1 MRLLLILWSACALAQ
16 SDPALDAL
24 QREWTRLARVA
35 NGVVGATVV
44 HLQTGRSVSIN
55 ASEGYP
61 MASTVKVPLAVQ
73 LLSLVD
79 EGKLTLDQ
87 MVTLRP
93 QDLHPGSGTLS
104 DLFRQPGV
112 ALSVRNLME
121 LMLLISDNSATDVLL
136 RLAGGA
142 DAVNARLRTLGIAGI
157 RVDRSTALLI
167 ADAVGYRDKLPPEDQ
182 WTLEAFPRASRQLTP
197 EQRRAANQRFQ
208 DDPRDTATPTGMAQ
222 LLSRIYNK
230 DLFKPETAE
239 LLLDILR
246 RCRTGEAR
254 LKGLLPRGTTVAHKT
269 GSMPMVVNDV
279 GIITL
284 PDQAGHLALAAFTK
298 KCENAANAERAIAEL
313 SRSAHDFFLF
323 HPKAPI
329 DYEKL
334 SARVVGSL
342 KPQRGEKY
350 FIRAH
355 PGYFQPLIPSLKRR
369 LGAAGAEETRV
380 LDEAQIYL
388 WLPLQPGGSSLSPEE
403 RAALKTWTDKGGSRR
418 QIHFHWGEGSVYADG
433 LYGQHSAALDALYQD
448 ALDIDYAALATA
460 QDGVIA
466 KLRSGVV
473 RVRTPHGT
481 DISFRTGNRPFNKQD
496 GDASA
501 ARMRSA
507 RMRIDRDIELPA
519 GVVRVAPVE
528 DSASGIIV
536 IPEARFGVTT
546 AHNVKLTIRKGRVVK
561 VEAQE
566 NLAAVEDYLKQG
578 GEAAYRFRE
587 FAIGMNPKL
596 QPASGSMVLPYYGYG
611 RGVVRLS
618 LGDNEELGGSVRGG
632 FTRWFFFPDATV
644 TVNNQS
650 LPVFGS
656 LTAPL
661 KR

>member
-1 MRLLLILWSACALAQ
+1 MRLLLILWCASALAQ
-16 SDPALDAL
+16 SDVALDAL
-24 QREWTRLARVA
+24 QREWGRLARPA
-35 NGVVGATVV
+35 NGVVGATAI
-44 HLQTGRSVSIN
+44 HLESGRSVSIN
-55 ASEGYP
+55 AGESFP

-73 LLSLVD
+73 VLSLVD

-93 QDLHPGSGTLS
+93 QDIHPGSGTLS

-112 ALSVRNLME
+112 ALSIRNLME

-136 RLAGGA
+136 RLAGGP
-142 DAVNARLRTLGIAGI
+142 DAVNARLRTIGISGI

-167 ADAVGYRDKLPPEDQ
+167 ADGAGYRDKLPPEEQ
-182 WTLEAFPRASRQLTP
+182 WTIEAFSRASRQVTP
-197 EQRRAANQRFQ
+197 EQRRAANLRFQ
-208 DDPRDTATPTGMAQ
+208 DDARDTSTSTGMAQ
-222 LLSRIYNK
+222 LLSRIYSK

-239 LLLDILR
+239 LLLDIMR
-246 RCRTGEAR
+246 RCRTGDTR
-254 LKGLLPRGTTVAHKT
+254 LKGLLPQGTTVAHKT
-269 GSMPMVVNDV
+269 GSMPLVANDV
-279 GIITL
+279 GIVTL
-284 PDQAGHLALAAFTK
+284 PDQTGHLALAIFTK
-298 KCENAANAERAIAEL
+298 KCENTVAAERAIAEL

-329 DYEKL
+329 DYDKL
-334 SARVVGSL
+334 SARIVGSL
-342 KPQRGEKY
+342 KPQKGEKY
-350 FIRAH
+350 FVRSQ
-355 PGYFQPLIPSLKRR
+355 PGYFQSLIAPLRKR
-369 LGAAGAEETRV
+369 LGAAGAEETRR

-403 RAALKTWTDKGGSRR
+403 RAALKTWIDQGGSRR
-418 QIHFHWGEGSVYADG
+418 QVHFHWGEGSVWSDG
-433 LYGQHSAALDALYQD
+433 LYGQHSAALDSIYQD
-448 ALDIDYAALATA
+448 ALDIDYTALATA
-460 QDGVIA
+460 QDQVIA
-466 KLRSGVV
+466 KLKSGVV

-481 DISFRTGNRPFNKQD
+481 DISFRTGSRHFNKQD

-507 RMRIDRDIELPA
+507 RVRIDRDIELPA

-528 DSASGIIV
+528 ESANGVIV
-536 IPEARFGVTT
+536 IPEARFGVIT
-546 AHNVKLTIRKGRVVK
+546 ARQVKLTIRKGRVTK

-596 QPASGSMVLPYYGYG
+596 QPAAGSMVLPYYGYG
-611 RGVVRLS
+611 KGVVRLS

-644 TVNNQS
+644 SVNNQ
-650 LPVFGS
+650 PV
-656 LTAPL
+656 L
-661 KR
+661 